1 MKTSTLI
8 AALVAGCL
16 SAGMPAAAFAQTAP
30 SRDPV
35 SEPVTHADSKAAK
48 EQSKADKKAAVAQ
61 AKAYRK
67 KTDAQSDADKAAA
80 DARVKDA
87 KKQD

>member
-1 MKTSTLI
+1 MKTNALV

-16 SAGMPAAAFAQTAP
+16 STGISVAAFGQTTP
-30 SRDPV
+30 SHDPV
-35 SEPVTHADSKAAK
+35 SEPVTHADNKAVK

-61 AKAYRK
+61 AKADQK

-87 KKQD
+87 KKLD